1 MEIDL
6 FLTKLSLIEASTN
19 ILLKTLILE
28 LDKNWEYLITRL
40 SGYIYIPLNPVR
52 VISSITMKQ
61 CCKIT
66 FPRRLKGITFIS
78 CLPSDYRESL
88 SQSHLP
94 TP

>member
-40 SGYIYIPLNPVR
+40 SGSIYIYI
-52 VISSITMKQ
+52 
-61 CCKIT
+61 
-66 FPRRLKGITFIS
+66 F
-78 CLPSDYRESL
+78 
-88 SQSHLP
+88 H
-94 TP
+94 